1 MNIKR
6 IFLGTLL
13 LVVLITVTSN
23 AFAQQNFIGKWQS
36 KEIKED
42 TETLVMEYIFKDST
56 RMEMAFITDNQIPN
70 VGRCISRISVQ
81 GTYQVVGPIL
91 FTKIDQKTLNV
102 SIIKLTLT
110 GEFEKNTP
118 IEMLPTL
125 KNYLT
130 KQMELTASTM
140 FAPFDGASM
149 IYATHEG
156 TEDVVTFIIG
166 DSENAMDIEFARK
179 K

>member
-6 IFLGTLL
+6 IFFGTLL

-91 FTKIDQKTLNV
+91 FTKIELLRDLFLCHFFF
-102 SIIKLTLT
+102 LT
-110 GEFEKNTP
+110 EF
-118 IEMLPTL
+118 L
-125 KNYLT
+125 
-130 KQMELTASTM
+130 
-140 FAPFDGASM
+140 
-149 IYATHEG
+149 
-156 TEDVVTFIIG
+156 
-166 DSENAMDIEFARK
+166 
-179 K
+179 